1 MVNSIIACA
10 SDTVLIFLHPS
21 SQCRKGVSAVFVS
34 TPSTPDFDKH
44 FKSFVTAS
52 KKAHVHRVIKLSWYH
67 ALRSRAE
74 DPTKYFGDPDYLLS
88 KDNFHDIPL
97 VHQHALCDGDL
108 IVGGVDCTILFASHL
123 MSNVIEYQSTTLK
136 EDGKFYGASGGKG
149 VNYVSPND
157 VADIAVRCILDPKTH
172 RRQGY
177 VYCAFHLSRQLL
189 YTLSIY

>member
-1 MVNSIIACA
+1 
-10 SDTVLIFLHPS
+10 
-21 SQCRKGVSAVFVS
+21 VSAVFVS

-123 MSNVIEYQSTTLK
+123 MSNVIEYQSTALK